1 MTVGDPTH
9 DVAYLRG
16 GGVTTDGPRA
26 RRLLLG
32 FCCVALATLLAVLS
46 VSAVREGRRAD
57 RLHDHGVPVSLTVT
71 GCLGLASGTGATEYA
86 YDCRGSFVLD
96 GRRYDELLH
105 GSSVQRPTGSVVAA
119 VADPADPANVATATS
134 VAGQHARAA
143 RWVPAGITLAL
154 LVIAGALL
162 VWPRRPGEPPVS

>member
-1 MTVGDPTH
+1 MTVGDSTH

-26 RRLLLG
+26 RRLALG
-32 FCCVALATLLAVLS
+32 FCCVALAALVAVLS

-57 RLHDHGVPVSLTVT
+57 RLRDHGVPVRLTVT

-105 GSSVQRPTGSVVAA
+105 GSTVQRRTGSVVAA
-119 VADPADPANVATATS
+119 VADPAHPSNVATAAS
-134 VAGQHARAA
+134 VAGRHASAS
-143 RWVPAGITLAL
+143 RWVPTGITVAL
-154 LVIAGALL
+154 LVIAGAVLG
-162 VWPRRPGEPPVS
+162 WPRRPSEPPLS